1 MRRVLAILTLTTAL
15 FGLGAFPAVAG
26 GPNNYV
32 TSDATVDLTG
42 ADMFVTNSS
51 LVVGS
56 TGTDEVTS
64 TNVARAYAHDCNGCQ
79 AVSVA
84 FQAVLTTG
92 HPHVVTPHNF
102 AIAVNERCNGC
113 VAVAWAFQYVVATD
127 GPERLSPAGRLALA
141 AVRQDVADT
150 LAADLTLDEFI
161 TRMNAAQAKFQQLVD
176 DDIRRR
182 VALPSFAV
190 REALDQVELDRRAA
204 GA

>member
-176 DDIRRR
+176 DDIRRSGGYPHDGEMHEDED
-182 VALPSFAV
+182 ATP
-190 REALDQVELDRRAA
+190 
-204 GA
+204 GATTV